1 MPRVTRETPGG
12 NSKGKTKGVLDRIQP
27 ASFSPDQDIQ
37 VLLYGRSGSGKT
49 TLWGTFPKPILA
61 VVCSGGKKPGELR
74 SVMTPENKGKI
85 FQVILERSQEIHDL
99 AEYVTEGTRP
109 GSHSLRSQDTSL
121 AAETGKFRTVVLD
134 HAGGLENLVLKEVLG
149 LDEMPQQ
156 RSWGIASQQQ
166 YGQCT
171 FQCKELILKLLNLD
185 TNLVVVAHERTFKG
199 DDDSDVIQP
208 HVSTALTPSLT
219 GWLVGAFDYVGQT
232 FLRQKVEMKVRKIA
246 GQEVERPV
254 RTGGVEYCLRTGPD
268 ATYATKFRVPG
279 RPPPDVIVNPTYE
292 KIVSVINGGGE

>member
-12 NSKGKTKGVLDRIQP
+12 NSKGRTRAGGVLDRIQP

-85 FQVILERSQEIHDL
+85 FQVVLERSQELHDL
-99 AEYVTEGTRP
+99 AE
-109 GSHSLRSQDTSL
+109 H

-134 HAGGLENLVLKEVLG
+134 HAGGLESLVLKEILG

-156 RSWGIASQQQ
+156 RSWGLASREQ

-171 FQCKELILKLLNLD
+171 FQCKEAIVKLLNLD

-199 DDDSDVIQP
+199 EDDSDVIQP

-232 FLRQKVEMKVRKIA
+232 FLRQKVEMRVRKIA

-279 RPPPDVIVNPTYE
+279 KPPPDVIVSPTYE
-292 KIVSVINGGGE
+292 KIVSVINGEE